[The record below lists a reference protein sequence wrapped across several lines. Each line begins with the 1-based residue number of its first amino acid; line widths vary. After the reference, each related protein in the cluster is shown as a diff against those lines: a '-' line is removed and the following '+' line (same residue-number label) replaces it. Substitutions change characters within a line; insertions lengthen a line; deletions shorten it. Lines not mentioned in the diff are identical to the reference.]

1 MTGINV
7 RHGLHDLAADLAA
20 IPPRAVKDMTAVV
33 REGIR
38 VGNTVAKDNARRSS
52 GRHGKHYPKAFTSE
66 MHGLQSALSGGRLIS
81 GEYGP
86 DASRPQGGMSF
97 EFGSRNQKPH
107 LDLARSAD
115 LLGPATERELDEK
128 VGDWFRDAGFR

>member
-1 MTGINV
+1 MRVHVVHGID
-7 RHGLHDLAADLAA
+7 DLAGDMRR
-20 IPPRAVKDMTAVV
+20 IAVGARRDMIGVV

-38 VGNTVAKDNARRSS
+38 VGNVVARDNARRSA

-66 MHGLQSALSGGRLIS
+66 MRLYGGLGLIV

-97 EFGSRNQKPH
+97 EYGSRNQKPH

-115 LLGPATERELDEK
+115 LMGPVFAGEVRRTAA
-128 VGDWFRDAGFR
+128 GWFW